1 MRPGG
6 KITADVWRGRLARET
21 VDHCDRQGMG
31 SNLSEN
37 HVPLILHQRNS
48 AGVQAG
54 ESGRSTQMPRTYIP
68 CATINYRMPTGK
80 LHIVPLGGL
89 GEFGMNCMAIRW
101 GDDIIVIDGGLMF
114 PEAELLGV
122 DIVVPDISYLIENR
136 LRVKGIILTHGH
148 EDHIGGL
155 PWILSELN
163 VPVWGTEFTL
173 AYVEDKLEEHGLL
186 DDADLREI
194 RAGESFQIGPFT
206 ISPIQVTHSLV
217 DCVALAV
224 HTPLGVIIH
233 TGDFKVDPTPTDNR
247 LFDLH
252 AFAEYGKTG
261 VLALFQ
267 DSTNVERKGYTPSER
282 AVRRKFDEVFAHTK
296 RRLFISCFSSS
307 IHRIKLA
314 VEMAWQH
321 GRKVAFA
328 GRSMNNSAEI
338 AEDLGY
344 IEIPEGLLIHPGEMK
359 NFPPEKVCV
368 LISGTQGEPMSA
380 LSRAAVDNHKHAK
393 IEKGDTVMLSSRIIP
408 GNEKAIYRMI
418 DHLFRREAHVI
429 YDDGSSPPVHVSGH
443 ASQEELK
450 LIINLVKP
458 KYFIPIHGEYRQ
470 LKLHAEMAAAMKGS
484 VGNVIL
490 IESGDVLE
498 FDELSARKAG
508 RVNVGRVC
516 IDSGSR
522 TDVVEDLI
530 VKDRRHLSEDGIVL
544 PIIAINKLTGKV
556 ETTPEIVTR
565 GFSPGE
571 DGFVG
576 GARQIVMQTLDSSSA
591 EEKADYGVIKEKIR
605 ADLKRYVSKQT
616 QKRPLIMPVILEI

>member
-1 MRPGG
+1 
-6 KITADVWRGRLARET
+6 
-21 VDHCDRQGMG
+21 
-31 SNLSEN
+31 
-37 HVPLILHQRNS
+37 
-48 AGVQAG
+48 
-54 ESGRSTQMPRTYIP
+54 
-68 CATINYRMPTGK
+68 MPTGK
-80 LHIVPLGGL
+80 LQVVPLGGL
-89 GEFGMNCMAIRW
+89 GEFGMNCMAMRW
-101 GDDIIVIDGGLMF
+101 GDDMIVIDAGLMF

-136 LRVKGIILTHGH
+136 QRVRGIVLTHGH
-148 EDHIGGL
+148 EDHIGAL

-186 DDADLREI
+186 DKAELNEI
-194 RAGESFQIGPFT
+194 RAGERFKVGPFT
-206 ISPIQVTHSLV
+206 INPIHVTHSLV
-217 DCVALAV
+217 DCVSLAI
-224 HTPLGVIIH
+224 HTPLGVLIH
-233 TGDFKVDPTPTDNR
+233 TGDFKVDPTPTDNKM
-247 LFDLH
+247 FDLH
-252 AFAEYGKTG
+252 SFAEYGKEG

-314 VEMAWQH
+314 VELAWEH
-321 GRKVAFA
+321 GRKVAFV
-328 GRSMNNSAEI
+328 GRSMTNSSEI

-344 IEIPEGLLIHPGEMK
+344 VDIPEGLLIHPGEMK
-359 NFPPEKVCV
+359 NYPPEKVCV
-368 LISGTQGEPMSA
+368 MISGTQGEPMSA

-393 IEKGDTVMLSSRIIP
+393 IEKGDTVVLSSRIIP

-418 DHLFRREAHVI
+418 DHLFRRQAHVI
-429 YDDGSSPPVHVSGH
+429 YEDGSSPPIHVSGH
-443 ASQEELK
+443 GSQEELK

-470 LKLHAEMAAAMKGS
+470 LKLHAEMAGAMHSSVGS
-484 VGNVIL
+484 VML
-490 IESGDVLE
+490 IESGDILE
-498 FDELSARKAG
+498 FDELGARKAG

-530 VKDRRHLSEDGIVL
+530 IKDRRHLSEDGIVL
-544 PIIAINKLTGKV
+544 PIIAIDKLSGRV
-556 ETTPEIVTR
+556 ETPPEIVTR
-565 GFSPGE
+565 GFAPGE
-571 DGFVG
+571 DGFVD
-576 GARQIVMQTLDSSSA
+576 GARQLVMQTLESSSA

-605 ADLKRYVSKQT
+605 ADLKRYISKQT

>member
-1 MRPGG
+1 M
-6 KITADVWRGRLARET
+6 
-21 VDHCDRQGMG
+21 
-31 SNLSEN
+31 S
-37 HVPLILHQRNS
+37 
-48 AGVQAG
+48 
-54 ESGRSTQMPRTYIP
+54 
-68 CATINYRMPTGK
+68 TGK

-89 GEFGMNCMAIRW
+89 GEFGMNCMAARW
-101 GDDIIVIDGGLMF
+101 GDDIIVIDAGLMF

-122 DIVVPDISYLIENR
+122 DIVVPDISYLMENR
-136 LRVKGIILTHGH
+136 QRVRAIVLTHGH
-148 EDHIGGL
+148 EDHIGAL

-186 DDADLREI
+186 DAADLREI
-194 RAGESFQIGPFT
+194 KPNERFRIGPFMVH
-206 ISPIQVTHSLV
+206 PIQVTHSLV
-217 DCVALAV
+217 DCVSLAV
-224 HTPLGVIIH
+224 HTPLGVVLH

-252 AFAEYGKTG
+252 AFAEYGKEG

-282 AVRRKFDEVFAHTK
+282 AVRRKFDEVFARTE

-314 VEMAWQH
+314 VELAWEH
-321 GRKVAFA
+321 GRKVAFI
-328 GRSMNNSAEI
+328 GRSMTSSAEI
-338 AEDLGY
+338 AQDLGY

-359 NFPPEKVCV
+359 NFAPEKVCV

-393 IEKGDTVMLSSRIIP
+393 IEKGDTVVLSSRIIP
-408 GNEKAIYRMI
+408 GNEKTIYRMI

-429 YDDGSSPPVHVSGH
+429 YEDGSSPPVHVSGH

-470 LKLHAEMAAAMKGS
+470 LKLHAELAQSMHGS
-484 VGNVIL
+484 VGNVML

-498 FDELSARKAG
+498 FDELGARKAG

-516 IDSGSR
+516 IDSGSS
-522 TDVVEDLI
+522 TDVVEDLVI
-530 VKDRRHLSEDGIVL
+530 KDRRHLSEDGIVL
-544 PIIAINKLTGKV
+544 PIIAINKLTGRV
-556 ETTPEIVTR
+556 ETSPEIVTR
-565 GFSPGE
+565 GFAGVDAASE
-571 DGFVG
+571 NGFRNE
-576 GARQIVMQTLDSSSA
+576 AREVIKRTLEQSSN

-605 ADLKRYVSKQT
+605 QDLKRYINKNT
-616 QKRPLIMPVILEI
+616 QRRPLIMPVILEI

>member
-1 MRPGG
+1 
-6 KITADVWRGRLARET
+6 
-21 VDHCDRQGMG
+21 
-31 SNLSEN
+31 
-37 HVPLILHQRNS
+37 
-48 AGVQAG
+48 
-54 ESGRSTQMPRTYIP
+54 
-68 CATINYRMPTGK
+68 MPTGK
-80 LHIVPLGGL
+80 LQVVPLGGL
-89 GEFGMNCMAIRW
+89 GEFGMNCMAVRW
-101 GDDIIVIDGGLMF
+101 GDDIIVIDAGLMF

-136 LRVKGIILTHGH
+136 QRVRAIVLTHGH
-148 EDHIGGL
+148 EDHIGAL

-173 AYVEDKLEEHGLL
+173 ALLEDKLDEHGLL
-186 DDADLREI
+186 DDADLQEI
-194 RAGESFQIGPFT
+194 RAGERFKIGPFT
-206 ISPIQVTHSLV
+206 IHPIQVTHSLV
-217 DCVALAV
+217 DCVALAI
-224 HTPLGVIIH
+224 HTPMGVLIH
-233 TGDFKVDPTPTDNR
+233 TGDFKVDSTPTDNK

-252 AFAEYGKTG
+252 AFAEYGKSG

-282 AVRRKFDEVFAHTK
+282 AVRRKFDEVFARTE

-314 VEMAWQH
+314 VELAGHH
-321 GRKVAFA
+321 GRKVAFI
-328 GRSMNNSAEI
+328 GRSMTNTSEI

-344 IEIPEGLLIHPGEMK
+344 IDIPEGLLIHPGEMK
-359 NFPPEKVCV
+359 NYPPEKVCV
-368 LISGTQGEPMSA
+368 MISGTQGEPMSA
-380 LSRAAVDNHKHAK
+380 LSRAAVDSHKHAK
-393 IEKGDTVMLSSRIIP
+393 IEKGDTVVLSSRIIP

-418 DHLFRREAHVI
+418 DHLFRRQAHVI
-429 YDDGSSPPVHVSGH
+429 YDDGSFPPIHVSGH

-458 KYFIPIHGEYRQ
+458 KYFIPVHGEYRQ
-470 LKLHAEMAAAMKGS
+470 LKLHAEMAGSMHGS

-498 FDELSARKAG
+498 FDELGARKAG

-530 VKDRRHLSEDGIVL
+530 IKDRRHLSEDGIVL
-544 PIIAINKLTGKV
+544 PIIAINKLSGRV
-556 ETTPEIVTR
+556 ETSPEIVTR
-565 GFSPGE
+565 GFAAGE
-571 DGFVG
+571 DGFVD
-576 GARQIVMQTLDSSSA
+576 GARQLVMQTLDSSSQ

-605 ADLKRYVSKQT
+605 ADLKRYISKQT